1 MAWSSNAQNQDDV
14 RLAYAYYNSGEY
26 EKAAYLFENLYAQT
40 NSRGY
45 FNYYITCLIKD
56 SQFEKAEKAVKK
68 QMSSNKTDK
77 TYNIILGNIYN
88 KSNRSEKATEQFET
102 IFKDIPVQR
111 NTVINLA
118 NQFSSIEEYGYAE
131 KILLQSGEQNGENYD
146 FELMSIYSQAH
157 NSQKMIDKGL
167 DIVHTNPQQAQMIQN
182 NFQYYLNT
190 DVNDEFYDKLRL
202 TLLQRVQKNPTTAFS
217 EMLVLGNSRAT
228 FRAKI
233 SFFGYFTSAFFT
245 IHTFTSQLKMV

>member
-1 MAWSSNAQNQDDV
+1 MSI
-14 RLAYAYYNSGEY
+14 Y
-26 EKAAYLFENLYAQT
+26 EFSLRQEVLMEVGA
-40 NSRGY
+40 S
-45 FNYYITCLIKD
+45 
-56 SQFEKAEKAVKK
+56 
-68 QMSSNKTDK
+68 
-77 TYNIILGNIYN
+77 ILGDLSRY
-88 KSNRSEKATEQFET
+88 S
-102 IFKDIPVQR
+102 QR
-111 NTVINLA
+111 NNIESDSEPASILSALIWNAKQDILLANSESELNEIEGQFNLA

-131 KILLQSGEQNGENYD
+131 KILLQCGEQNGENYD

-217 EMLVLGNSRAT
+217 EMLVWLFVQKKNNVVELMQSMLQ
-228 FRAKI
+228 F
-233 SFFGYFTSAFFT
+233 
-245 IHTFTSQLKMV
+245 